1 MSMKMLANMAV
12 VNITTHIV
20 NETNLVLSSK
30 ELKILLILSQNEMD
44 PGLMDL
50 SVLI

>member
-1 MSMKMLANMAV
+1 MLANMAV